1 MKKII
6 GIIPARLAAT
16 RFPNKPLKN
25 ICGVPMLQHVFER
38 SKLYKNWT
46 YLAIATCDKK
56 IHDFSKKNRYPSI
69 QTSNK
74 HTRCLDR
81 VYEATK
87 KIQKRLKI
95 HNNDIIVCVQG
106 DEPMLKPQMIN
117 SVVKPILKNSKINAT
132 VLGVE
137 IISPEQF
144 YDKNIVKIVHD
155 MKNQVLYTSRSPV
168 PFCDKFSKK
177 IKAKRVGG
185 IFAFQWKFLKNFFN
199 IPESNLEKIEACD
212 SNRICDNGGGQY
224 VSYFKNLP
232 YFSVDTK
239 KDLAKVSRYMKKDKI
254 FKKIFKK

>member
-1 MKKII
+1 
-6 GIIPARLAAT
+6 
-16 RFPNKPLKN
+16 
-25 ICGVPMLQHVFER
+25 
-38 SKLYKNWT
+38 
-46 YLAIATCDKK
+46 
-56 IHDFSKKNRYPSI
+56 
-69 QTSNK
+69 
-74 HTRCLDR
+74 
-81 VYEATK
+81 
-87 KIQKRLKI
+87 
-95 HNNDIIVCVQG
+95 
-106 DEPMLKPQMIN
+106 
-117 SVVKPILKNSKINAT
+117 
-132 VLGVE
+132 
-137 IISPEQF
+137 
-144 YDKNIVKIVHD
+144 

-199 IPESNLEKIEACD
+199 TPESNLEKIEACD